1 MESKS
6 FYYVQKIRL
15 KYEYEISIILNQI
28 FQRLSSVFLYT
39 LPLKASI
46 PFGYYLFYKYSF
58 LKILLLLTF
67 PIAIIEK
74 SLPFGSFLLFII
86 LFAGLVRNPNVPYFV
101 RYNACQA
108 LLIDIALIIISYLL
122 RIFPIVELGSII
134 FVFTLCIFIYSI
146 SQCIYGVEPEI
157 PLISKSVR
165 MQI

>member
-1 MESKS
+1 M
-6 FYYVQKIRL
+6 
-15 KYEYEISIILNQI
+15 NQI

-39 LPLKASI
+39 LPLNASI
-46 PFGYYLFYKYSF
+46 PFGDYLFEKYYF
-58 LKILLLLTF
+58 LKVLIFYLTLPINLIEGTLRYGGLGGFSGLLIF
-67 PIAIIEK
+67 
-74 SLPFGSFLLFII
+74 FV
-86 LFAGLVRNPNVPYFV
+86 LFAGVVRNPNVPYFV

-134 FVFTLCIFIYSI
+134 FIFTLCIFIYSI
-146 SQCIYGVEPEI
+146 SRCIYGIEPEI

>member
-1 MESKS
+1 
-6 FYYVQKIRL
+6 
-15 KYEYEISIILNQI
+15 LNQI
-28 FQRLSSVFLYT
+28 LQRISSVFLYI

-74 SLPFGSFLLFII
+74 SLPFGGFLLFII
-86 LFAGLVRNPNVPYFV
+86 LYAGLARNPNVPYFV

-108 LLIDIALIIISYLL
+108 LLIDIALIIVSYFL
-122 RIFPIVELGSII
+122 RIFPVVELGSII
-134 FVFTLCIFIYSI
+134 FILTLCVFIYSI
-146 SQCIYGVEPEI
+146 SQCIFGVEPEI

>member
-1 MESKS
+1 M
-6 FYYVQKIRL
+6 
-15 KYEYEISIILNQI
+15 NQI

-86 LFAGLVRNPNVPYFV
+86 LFAGLERNPNVPYFV

-108 LLIDIALIIISYLL
+108 LLIDIALIIISYFL
-122 RIFPIVELGSII
+122 RIFPIVELGSLI
-134 FVFTLCIFIYSI
+134 FIFTLCIFIYSI
-146 SQCIYGVEPEI
+146 SKCIYGVEPEI

>member
-1 MESKS
+1 M
-6 FYYVQKIRL
+6 
-15 KYEYEISIILNQI
+15 NQI
-28 FQRLSSVFLYT
+28 FQRLSSAFLYT

-46 PFGYYLFYKYSF
+46 PFGNYLFYKYSF
-58 LKILLLLTF
+58 LNILKIIVF
-67 PIAIIEK
+67 PVAIIEQ
-74 SLPFGSFLLFII
+74 SLPLGGLLFFLI

-108 LLIDIALIIISYLL
+108 LLLDISLIIISYLL
-122 RIFPIVELGSII
+122 RILSISSLGLIISMLGVII
-134 FVFTLCIFIYSI
+134 FIFILCIFIYSI

>member
-1 MESKS
+1 MRIEFINS
-6 FYYVQKIRL
+6 
-15 KYEYEISIILNQI
+15 LNNI
-28 FQRLSSVFLYT
+28 FQRICSVFMYT

-58 LKILLLLTF
+58 LKILLYITF
-67 PIAIIEK
+67 PVAIIEK
-74 SLPFGSFLLFII
+74 SLPFGGLLLFIL
-86 LFAGLVRNPNVPYFV
+86 LFAGLVRNPKIPYFV

-134 FVFTLCIFIYSI
+134 FVFTICIFIYSI
-146 SQCIYGVEPEI
+146 FQCIYGVEPEI
-157 PLISKSVR
+157 PFISKSVR

>member
-1 MESKS
+1 M
-6 FYYVQKIRL
+6 
-15 KYEYEISIILNQI
+15 NQI

-46 PFGYYLFYKYSF
+46 PFGYYLFYKFSF

-86 LFAGLVRNPNVPYFV
+86 LFAGLVRNPNVPYFI

-122 RIFPIVELGSII
+122 RIFPIVELSSTI
-134 FVFTLCIFIYSI
+134 FIFTLCIFIYSI
-146 SQCIYGVEPEI
+146 SQCIYGIEPEI